1 MKHCILAKYT
11 AEAYGQRDTLLER
24 VREIF
29 SSATDIPGVQGVSVY
44 PNCVDRSNRYDVLI
58 VLEME
63 QEALTRYDESAMH
76 HLWKDE
82 FGRLLEKKAIFD
94 FE

>member
-11 AEAYGQRDTLLER
+11 AEIYPRREELLPR

-29 SSATDIPGVQGVSVY
+29 SAAGDIPGVVGAEVF
-44 PNCVDRSNRYDVLI
+44 PNCVDRANRYDVLI
-58 VLEME
+58 VLEMSRD
-63 QEALTRYDESAMH
+63 ALAAYDESAMH
-76 HLWKDE
+76 HRWKDE
-82 FGRLLEKKAIFD
+82 FGPLLEQKAIFD